1 MNSLCVKIIRS
12 VYILSLVSLFSFQ
25 PGRKVMAAGNQSPE
39 YLFFYKPN
47 NILLL
52 PDYKDNELQL
62 RALDRLVEQHRA
74 GIGKSYF
81 SIVSYVRQADAHN
94 PAALNQASLQGS
106 VLRAYIRVHFQ
117 LPEEKFTFQID
128 TMGNESNR
136 TGVRLLP
143 TPVPENLSVIHYAL
157 NRNAGDIARAM
168 SLYRQI
174 PYVGNASRK
183 KSPESSRASSKWQRL
198 VMENVQKT
206 DSLSRV
212 VRQLAQEN
220 GVRQHFIDS
229 VRHADSVFLYKEIQE
244 YCTTTQ
250 RPFLGVKTNLLYWAG
265 FTPEMRWK
273 QILPNLSLE
282 FYLGR
287 HWSLQFDGAYTRRL
301 VNGSDAKRYAFSAFG
316 VEGRYWLRGNYRFDG
331 FYGGIYANGGE
342 FDSTP
347 KYTADAKGHT
357 GEYVGGGLEV
367 GYTQTLSDWFALEVG
382 VRGCFRHV
390 SYDTYHRENGF
401 YYYESTK
408 YKNGVRL
415 DGVFLNMVF
424 RLEKYRK

>member
-1 MNSLCVKIIRS
+1 MNSLCVKTIRV
-12 VYILSLVSLFSFQ
+12 VYILSLVSLFSFLPNQ
-25 PGRKVMAAGNQSPE
+25 KAIAEGNKSLE

-47 NILLL
+47 NILLF
-52 PDYKDNELQL
+52 PDYKDNYLQL
-62 RALDRLVEQHRA
+62 KALDRLVEQYRA
-74 GIGKSYF
+74 DIGKSYF

-94 PAALNQASLQGS
+94 PAALNEASLQGS

-117 LPEEKFTFQID
+117 LPEEKFAFQID
-128 TMGNESNR
+128 TMGNESNC
-136 TGVRLLP
+136 TGVKLLP
-143 TPVPENLSVIHYAL
+143 LPVPENLSVIHYSL
-157 NRNAGDIARAM
+157 NRNTETIARAM
-168 SLYRQI
+168 ALYRRI
-174 PYVGNASRK
+174 PYVGSTSRK
-183 KSPESSRASSKWQRL
+183 KSQEAPRISSKWEKM

-212 VRQLAQEN
+212 VSLLTQEN
-220 GVRQHFIDS
+220 DARQHFIDS

-244 YCTTTQ
+244 YCNATQ

-301 VNGSDAKRYAFSAFG
+301 INGSDAKRYAFSAFG
-316 VEGRYWLRGNYRFDG
+316 VEGRYWLRDNYRFDG

-342 FDSTP
+342 FDITP
-347 KYTADAKGHT
+347 QYTADAKGQT

-367 GYTQTLSDWFALEVG
+367 GYTQTFNNWFALEVG

-390 SYDTYHRENGF
+390 SYDTYRRENGF